1 MRSTLT
7 SFVPPT
13 LGMLRTISRGW
24 MQKPV
29 RPTSCDGKA
38 EIAEQLGDARHER
51 DDARVAAG
59 DGMLGADRV
68 DEPAHYMFRRYSPP
82 TA

>member
-1 MRSTLT
+1 MT

-13 LGMLRTISRGW
+13 LGMLAHDLARMDAEAGAPDELRGE
-24 MQKPV
+24 
-29 RPTSCDGKA
+29 A

-51 DDARVAAG
+51 DDARVAPG

-68 DEPAHYMFRRYSPP
+68 DEHVYMFRRYSPP